1 LARLPQS
8 HPGIPAELDRYL
20 TPAERIVFRTR
31 MHPIR
36 ITAPWVVF
44 FLALL
49 ALAILDNQLPPD
61 TGGRDIL
68 VIGVALLLVRA
79 IWRTF
84 QWYREWFVGTDRRL
98 MLTLGILT
106 RKVAMIPLSKVTDMR
121 YDRPPIGQILGYG
134 SFVLESAGQDQAFRV
149 VHFVPHPD
157 LLYRRISEELFT
169 PSETRFLDRPMPG
182 SKILP
187 VQEPS
192 APWWKR
198 S

>member
-1 LARLPQS
+1 
-8 HPGIPAELDRYL
+8 
-20 TPAERIVFRTR
+20 

-84 QWYREWFVGTDRRL
+84 DWYREWFVGTDRRL
-98 MLTLGILT
+98 MLAMGILT
-106 RKVAMIPLSKVTDMR
+106 RKVAMIPLGKVTDMR

-134 SFVLESAGQDQAFRV
+134 SFVLESAGQDQAFREV
-149 VHFVPHPD
+149 THVPNPD
-157 LLYRRISEELFT
+157 VLYRRISEELFT
-169 PSETRFLDRPMPG
+169 PEARRASDRPAPTA
-182 SKILP
+182 KALP
-187 VQEPS
+187 VQEPND
-192 APWWKR
+192 PWWR
-198 S
+198 RA